1 MVTRLSDFIFLIAAL
16 PFHREEAVRATGRWQ
31 TDKMCRRGG

>member
-1 MVTRLSDFIFLIAAL
+1 MVTRFNDFIVLIAAL
-16 PFHREEAVRATGRWQ
+16 PFHREMAARAAEKWR